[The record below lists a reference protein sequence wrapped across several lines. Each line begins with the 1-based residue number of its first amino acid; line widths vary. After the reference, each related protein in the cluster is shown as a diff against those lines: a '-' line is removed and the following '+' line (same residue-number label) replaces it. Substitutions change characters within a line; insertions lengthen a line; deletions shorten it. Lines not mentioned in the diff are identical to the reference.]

1 MIKCKCWRLHCRPVI
16 SLRCMQTVEI
26 EISMLAYHGVEN
38 TVHICR
44 QRWINGCGTSSS
56 DNTFIVCTIL
66 WDNAGLQSPTSQ
78 GLHLRWHPWLCLQP
92 FCIVPGP
99 LAVQAHDL
107 VVFLAVKSDIPCAF
121 SSPFHVSL
129 LLEPLFSR
137 RLISPAG
144 FIGKFLLN

>member
-1 MIKCKCWRLHCRPVI
+1 
-16 SLRCMQTVEI
+16 MQTVEI

-78 GLHLRWHPWLCLQP
+78 GLHPWRYMEAESP
-92 FCIVPGP
+92 M
-99 LAVQAHDL
+99 ADL
-107 VVFLAVKSDIPCAF
+107 INPEADT
-121 SSPFHVSL
+121 
-129 LLEPLFSR
+129 
-137 RLISPAG
+137 
-144 FIGKFLLN
+144 